1 MLDEIHGPIVSTF
14 DLTGRLAGSYAAMYM
29 SENGYASQINV
40 MHGAALS
47 GDISG
52 AEPNNQER
60 HREAGTQ
67 RAADRQRKRRNQI
80 CIGLRLT
87 PRHAVTP

>member
-47 GDISG
+47 GTFQEQSQIIRNAIG
-52 AEPNNQER
+52 RPAPNAPPIVNANAEIKF
-60 HREAGTQ
+60 AS
-67 RAADRQRKRRNQI
+67 A
-80 CIGLRLT
+80 
-87 PRHAVTP
+87 